1 MGSLEVD
8 DLFDEARTLE
18 QDLYE
23 LAVDDVEAPADLV
36 QIRGLVRGHARI
48 MALIDP
54 KRETRPFTPSLTTIE
69 HMRDAPAV
77 QRRTSTSRF
86 GVGRRESHDAS
97 GFYERF
103 TAPELSKDEAIGSRR
118 EVDEIFVGDAR
129 DMADIE
135 DASVALVVTSP
146 PYFAGKE
153 YETALGQGHVPATY
167 GDYLAMLEGVFAE
180 CVRKLEPGG
189 RIAVNVANL
198 GRKPY
203 RSLSGDVAWIL
214 QDRLRLLLRG
224 EVIWLKGR
232 GATGSCAWGSF
243 QRPTNPVIRDLSER
257 VLIASKGRFDRAM
270 TARQRLAKGLPSE
283 SSMFRDEFMEATTDL
298 WEMPSES
305 ASRVGHPA
313 PFPVALPERLIH
325 LYTYRGDLVLD
336 PFIGSGSTAIAALR
350 TGRHYAGYDTD
361 TAYVEQAKLRIANE
375 QARLIERPDEAPR
388 VALAA
393 GPQLVPDGEDFQTRA
408 LREGRSAKELA
419 SAVLGACG
427 FTQIEANVKLRGG
440 VEVGF
445 AASDRAGCRW
455 FFDVAGGF
463 TSTRP
468 GLKRSEALWKALA
481 KAAVV
486 HEGYPATRLIVLTTA
501 VPGRESSAH
510 AALAAL
516 VGPERPITD
525 VIVLSSAEDLERL
538 RLHGESAVPSLS

>member
-1 MGSLEVD
+1 M
-8 DLFDEARTLE
+8 R
-18 QDLYE
+18 
-23 LAVDDVEAPADLV
+23 EAPA
-36 QIRGLVRGHARI
+36 A
-48 MALIDP
+48 
-54 KRETRPFTPSLTTIE
+54 
-69 HMRDAPAV
+69 

-103 TAPELSKDEAIGSRR
+103 TPPELSGDERVGGRR
-118 EVDEIFVGDAR
+118 EIDEIIVGDAR
-129 DMADIE
+129 HMADID

-153 YETALGQGHVPATY
+153 YEAALGEGHVPATY
-167 GDYLAMLEGVFAE
+167 AEYLAMLEDVFAE

-203 RSLSGDVAWIL
+203 RSLSSDVTWIL

-257 VLIASKGRFDRAM
+257 IVIASKGRFDRAVS
-270 TARQRLAKGLPSE
+270 ARRRFGRGLPSE
-283 SSMFRDEFMEATTDL
+283 GSVFRDEFMEATTDV
-298 WEMPSES
+298 WEIPAES
-305 ASRVGHPA
+305 ARRVGHPA

-350 TGRHYAGYDTD
+350 TDRHYAGYDTD
-361 TAYVEQAKLRIANE
+361 PHYVS
-375 QARLIERPDEAPR
+375 QARARVAAELARTGERPGSGPR
-388 VALAA
+388 ATLSV
-393 GPQLVPDGEDFQTRA
+393 GPQLAPDGEDFQTRA
-408 LREGRSAKELA
+408 LREGRSARELA
-419 SAVLGACG
+419 RLALEAGG
-427 FTQIEANVKLRGG
+427 FSGIEENLKLHGI
-440 VEVGF
+440 EVCF
-445 AASDRAGCRW
+445 AARDVWDRRW
-455 FFDVAGGF
+455 LFEVAGGF

-468 GLKRSEALWKALA
+468 GLRRSETLWKSLA

-486 HEGYPATRLIVLTTA
+486 HEACPDDMFVLLTTD
-501 VPGRESSAH
+501 VPGRGSPAH
-510 AALAAL
+510 AAMSCLIGPGRPVHDL
-516 VGPERPITD
+516 V
-525 VIVLSSAEDLERL
+525 VLSDPGDLARL
-538 RLHGESAVPSLS
+538 RAYGTRIS